1 MGNETKIIL
10 LGCRIRKSVY
20 SSCTITLPTII
31 SGDDSV
37 VNNRKILIIYASGTG
52 STEKLAQVIA
62 EGIRK
67 VEGVAVDLK
76 RARDIKPDDAALA
89 NGYAFGSH
97 SATEYM
103 EGEIKNLFEELY
115 LRKEKI
121 SGKPVLLFTTGQ
133 GRQVAALASLEKLAG
148 VLNPQFIKPGLAVK
162 GMPGEDDKA
171 NAIEMGERLAEAVK
185 KLKTSYIIA

>member
-1 MGNETKIIL
+1 M
-10 LGCRIRKSVY
+10 
-20 SSCTITLPTII
+20 
-31 SGDDSV
+31 

-103 EGEIKNLFEELY
+103 EGEIKHLFEELY

-121 SGKPVLLFTTGQ
+121 SDKPVLLFTTGQ

-162 GMPGEDDKA
+162 GMPGEADKA
-171 NAIEMGERLAEAVK
+171 NAIEMGEKLAEAVK
-185 KLKTSYIIA
+185 KIRSSYIIA

>member
-162 GMPGEDDKA
+162 GMPVEADKA